1 MSIEPFS
8 VQGIQ
13 EEFTINYSQAGET
26 IIPIK
31 EIKEQFNVLCA
42 PEELTVDNTGSVAL
56 TEPSNFATNTEVLM
70 INSAL
75 QNAYLNNT
83 DAYQNGYQY
92 TKKNN

>member
-31 EIKEQFNVLCA
+31 EIKEHYMEKL
-42 PEELTVDNTGSVAL
+42 
-56 TEPSNFATNTEVLM
+56 
-70 INSAL
+70 
-75 QNAYLNNT
+75 
-83 DAYQNGYQY
+83 
-92 TKKNN
+92 